1 VLFHYLYETYC
12 LTTTSCGSYHDF
24 PDSGLVI
31 TGKLLS
37 PWFPVSKWKSSLRK
51 LYDRQHILVNCYG
64 SCVYIFSVCHSEAL
78 EFSPFLSCLSGAR
91 VVHVVH
97 VLTWNY
103 WSHRSLLLSRNH
115 HSESFMMASA
125 SLFTAYGLSVS
136 QMAKYIFRLSFR
148 STWVFSCLCG
158 VRVVHVVNLYDV
170 ISCNIS

>member
-1 VLFHYLYETYC
+1 VLDTSIRNTKQKTSIKQNEPPTEELGVETIR
-12 LTTTSCGSYHDF
+12 TSFLRRKGM
-24 PDSGLVI
+24 VI

-37 PWFPVSKWKSSLRK
+37 PWFPVSKWKSSLRQ

-125 SLFTAYGLSVS
+125 SHQIPYW
-136 QMAKYIFRLSFR
+136 YISPAA
-148 STWVFSCLCG
+148 
-158 VRVVHVVNLYDV
+158 N
-170 ISCNIS
+170 SCNKSIQYYWDKRSGPYWT